1 MSKNKSKSL
10 RLKANAF
17 LSSILVL
24 ITCLIFIQFYLDI
37 YQESMENDFLLIE
50 YLIND

>member
-1 MSKNKSKSL
+1 MSKNKSLK
-10 RLKANAF
+10 LKANAF

>member
-1 MSKNKSKSL
+1 MIKSKSI
-10 RLKANAF
+10 RLKANSF

>member
-1 MSKNKSKSL
+1 MIKNKRL
-10 RLKANAF
+10 RLKANDF

-24 ITCLIFIQFYLDI
+24 ITCLIFIQFYLDV

-50 YLIND
+50 YLINN

>member
-1 MSKNKSKSL
+1 MIKSKSI